1 MWTEANPAAPDV
13 LRDGLVAR
21 VRELARTSGD
31 DPAVSFAEYADDP
44 DGLIRTVTYA
54 ELDRKARAVAACLQG
69 RAPQGSRVA
78 VICPHEISY
87 VLAFLGCLYAGLV
100 AVPLPAPDVHRTR
113 DRISA
118 VLADADPLLILTTA
132 ETAGRVTP
140 LLDALGPSRPEMLLI
155 DELAEESATQ
165 WQEPRISPTS
175 LAYLQY
181 TSGSTGTP
189 SGVRITHGNLAAN
202 VWQIADVTVYLQPR
216 CTIASWAPFFHD
228 MGLIM
233 GLAIPLSVGAHAV
246 NVSPGAFIQSPYR
259 WLKLI
264 TDFRAVWAGGP
275 NFAYDLCIDRITE
288 AQKRTL
294 DLSSLEGMVNA
305 SEVVR
310 PHSMDRFNRAFAS
323 CGLREGLDGP
333 AYGLAEA
340 TLGVTAPPAG
350 VKPELIHAFDRDAL
364 AEGRAIAVAGDHPR
378 ARQMVT
384 CGVPLRDVH
393 ITIVDP
399 RTWAQTDDAEVG
411 EIWIQGPNVA
421 DGYWRRPERTE
432 EVFRARCTT
441 RDRAPVPGEWLRTG
455 DLGFL
460 HEGLLFIAGRLKDL
474 VIADGKNHDPA
485 DIEFTVQTSVD
496 AELGVGGT
504 AVFSVDSE
512 AGERVV
518 AVVEVRGQVPDPESV
533 RAAVRRA
540 VSAGHGVTVAE
551 VVLTAWGAIPRTSSR
566 KVKRGLCRDHY
577 LRGELAGPG
586 AARQGAA

>member
-1 MWTEANPAAPDV
+1 MWTEANPAALDV
-13 LRDGLVAR
+13 RVDGLVAR
-21 VRELARTSGD
+21 VRELACTSGD
-31 DPAVSFAEYADDP
+31 DPAVSFAEYDDDP

-54 ELDRKARAVAACLQG
+54 ELDLKARAVAACLQKE
-69 RAPQGSRVA
+69 APAGSRVA
-78 VICPHEISY
+78 VVCPHEISY

-118 VLADADPLLILTTA
+118 VLADADPLLVLTTA

-140 LLDALGPSRPEMLLI
+140 LLAPPGAPHPKVLII
-155 DELAEESATQ
+155 DELVEEGARD
-165 WQEPRISPTS
+165 WREPRLSSSS

-189 SGVRITHGNLAAN
+189 SGVRVTHGNLAAN
-202 VWQIADVTVYLQPR
+202 VRQIAAVTVYLQPR
-216 CTIASWAPFFHD
+216 CVIASWVPFFHD

-233 GLAIPLSVGAHAV
+233 GLAIPLSLGAHAV

-259 WLKLI
+259 WMKLI

-275 NFAYDLCIDRITE
+275 NFAYELCIDRITD

-310 PHSMDRFNRAFAS
+310 PHSMDRFNRAFAA

-340 TLGVTAPPAG
+340 TLGVTAPPVG
-350 VKPELIHAFDRDAL
+350 VKPELVYAFDRDAL
-364 AEGRAIAVAGDHPR
+364 AGGRAQPVADTAPG

-384 CGVPLRDVH
+384 CGVPLQDVH

-399 RTWAQTDDAEVG
+399 ETWTKAGEGEVG

-432 EVFRARCTT
+432 EVFRARCVGS
-441 RDRAPVPGEWLRTG
+441 DGAPVLGEWLRTG
-455 DLGFL
+455 DLGFQ
-460 HEGLLFIAGRLKDL
+460 HRGLLFIAGRLKDL
-474 VIADGKNHDPA
+474 VIIDGKNHDPS
-485 DIEFTVQTSVD
+485 DIEFTVQTSLD
-496 AELGVGGT
+496 EDLGIGGT
-504 AVFSVDSE
+504 AVFSID
-512 AGERVV
+512 AADGEQVV
-518 AVVEVRGQVPDPESV
+518 AVVEVRNQGADLQRV
-533 RAAVRRA
+533 RTDVRRA
-540 VSAGHGVTVAE
+540 VSAGHGITVTE
-551 VVLTAWGAIPRTSSR
+551 VVLTAWGGIPRTSSR

-577 LRGELAGPG
+577 LRGELIP
-586 AARQGAA
+586 ARLGSA